1 MAKIPRPAKLDIKDI
16 QKKIRHFNRKR
27 FQKAKFPRP
36 TKLDFKNIH
45 QLCKEKGKQDTKE
58 KVPKARPI
66 TWKAKCSN
74 NLLAFRGKQM
84 LMKPSQIGLQKLN
97 VKTMY

>member
-74 NLLAFRGKQM
+74 NLLALRA
-84 LMKPSQIGLQKLN
+84 
-97 VKTMY
+97 KTDAYETITNC